1 MKFLLIILLLGLAGC
16 ASSSGVI
23 EMGPDSYMISR
34 EAGSGFSG
42 VMGVK
47 TEALKEAG
55 AHCAA
60 VGKNLRVTKTEETTP
75 GFGVYPRSDVYF
87 MCLEKGDADLTRPG
101 SPNAPDQIYEIRH
114 K

>member
-1 MKFLLIILLLGLAGC
+1 MKHLLIAFLFGLAGC

-23 EMGPDSYMISR
+23 EIGPDTYMVSR
-34 EAGSGFSG
+34 EAGSGYSG
-42 VMGVK
+42 ANGQK
-47 TEALKEAG
+47 TLALKEAG
-55 AHCAA
+55 QFCTQLK
-60 VGKNLRVTKTEETTP
+60 KNLRVTEVNMVN
-75 GFGVYPRSDVYF
+75 GGIGVFPRADVSF